1 MEGVSRRHYSDFA
14 QRSGC
19 IAQNIQNVKI
29 NLVQDTHYQK
39 LHQPLSVTLNTDLN
53 YYYAQ
58 NTLRLHCAVCER
70 L

>member
-19 IAQNIQNVKI
+19 IAQIIQNVKI

-39 LHQPLSVTLNTDLN
+39 LHQPLSVTLSDP
-53 YYYAQ
+53 
-58 NTLRLHCAVCER
+58 
-70 L
+70 